1 MHLSTFLKIQVQ
13 ESMCSTFEQA
23 YENMMKVQL
32 ELDFL
37 YFQMNQTLICINVF

>member
-1 MHLSTFLKIQVQ
+1 
-13 ESMCSTFEQA
+13 MCSTFEQV

-37 YFQMNQTLICINVF
+37 YFQMNETLICINVF